1 MAPDTH
7 MIRTMNNDIMH
18 ILRLKLSDELD
29 AVNALIKDGLATDD
43 PLMNR
48 VVEQYLR
55 TKGKQI
61 RPLMVLLAAKL
72 FGGVN
77 PRTLHAAASLEMLHN
92 ATLIH
97 DDVVDNSDFRRST
110 PTLNH
115 EFDNRIAVL
124 TGDFFVS
131 NALAEAIRTGDMKAI
146 TAVAELGAELSLG
159 EIDQISN
166 ANECSFSEDRYM
178 DVISK
183 KTASLFMKCI
193 KMGAE
198 SADAPEETV
207 STAVEYGRL
216 LGLCFQIK
224 DDIFDYFEDK
234 AVGKPTGND
243 LRENKV
249 SLPLIFALR
258 TAPAEE
264 SEPMKALLRSGC
276 LTDPEISVLI
286 DFAKRY
292 GGIEYAY
299 SVMDAM
305 QKESEAILA
314 ALPEGEW
321 RDALSSLFRF
331 TIARNA

>member
-1 MAPDTH
+1 MD
-7 MIRTMNNDIMH
+7 NDIMH

-29 AVNALIKDGLATDD
+29 AMNALIKDGLATDD

-72 FGGVN
+72 FGGVST
-77 PRTLHAAASLEMLHN
+77 RTLHAAASLEMLHN

-97 DDVVDNSDFRRST
+97 DDVVDNADFRRST
-110 PTLNH
+110 PTINH
-115 EFDNRIAVL
+115 DFDNRIAVL

-166 ANECSFSEDRYM
+166 ANECTFSEERYM

-198 SADAPEETV
+198 SADAPEESV
-207 STAVEYGRL
+207 ATAVEYGRL

-234 AVGKPTGND
+234 TIGKPTGND

-249 SLPLIFALR
+249 SLPLIYALR
-258 TAPAEE
+258 TAPASE
-264 SEPMKALLRSGC
+264 SDPMKALLRRGC
-276 LTDPEISVLI
+276 LSDSEIATLI

-292 GGIEYAY
+292 GGIDYAY
-299 SVMDAM
+299 FVMDRM
-305 QKESEAILA
+305 QAESESVLA
-314 ALPEGEW
+314 SLPANEW
-321 RDALSSLFRF
+321 REAFSSLFQF
-331 TIARNA
+331 TISRQA